1 MTRESTVGS
10 TQCRDLLRALQA
22 LGADADALAARVRLS
37 SFREEN
43 PDARVPASR
52 LLQLVMLAER
62 ALRDDL
68 VGLHAGAHARPG
80 GPLFYLLLSSRRV
93 SDGLTFM
100 ARFAR
105 VPMDAQRMQVSVR
118 DGIVELEIA
127 FADAT
132 LAQSHHAID
141 YVVGA
146 NLSVLRRAIPD
157 FHLLGVDLAHP
168 EIGKPGETARVL
180 HCPVRFD
187 RPRNVLRFPDTLLAG
202 VPAAPNP
209 AIAEQIERFTAAV
222 LEQLTSADVCDRV
235 RDVIRQQIA
244 AGLATDRAAVA
255 KRLHVSERTLQRQL
269 DRESTTFKDLRDSV
283 RADLARALLTNRNLK
298 IEAIADSVGFVEVS
312 SFCKAFARWSGC
324 TPTRYRELRLG
335 AAAPARSVG
344 VATRG
349 RVQAICR

>member
-10 TQCRDLLRALQA
+10 MQVRELLRALQA
-22 LGADADALAARVRLS
+22 LGADADALAARVRLR
-37 SFREEN
+37 SFWEEN

-52 LLQLVMLAER
+52 LLQLLMLAER
-62 ALRDDL
+62 ALHDDL
-68 VGLHAGAHARPG
+68 VGLHAGARAQPG
-80 GPLFYLLLSSRRV
+80 GPLFYLLLSSPRV
-93 SDGLTFM
+93 SEGLSFM

-118 DGIVELEIA
+118 DGIVELEIGL
-127 FADAT
+127 ADAT
-132 LAQSHHAID
+132 LAQSRHAID

-157 FHLLGVDLAHP
+157 FRLLGVDLAHP
-168 EIGKPGETARVL
+168 EVGEPGETARVL
-180 HCPVRFD
+180 RCPVRFA
-187 RPRNVLRFPDTLLAG
+187 RRRNVLRFPDTLLAG

-235 RDVIRQQIA
+235 SDVIRQLIA
-244 AGLATDRAAVA
+244 AGLPADRAVVA

-269 DRESTTFKDLRDSV
+269 DKESATFKDLRDAV
-283 RADLARALLTNRNLK
+283 RANLARALLTNRALK
-298 IEAIADSVGFVEVS
+298 IETIADSVGFVEVS

-324 TPTRYRELRLG
+324 TPTRYREMRLG
-335 AAAPARSVG
+335 GAPPERDADAGGKVQ
-344 VATRG
+344 ATR
-349 RVQAICR
+349 R

>member
-10 TQCRDLLRALQA
+10 MQVRELLRALQA
-22 LGADADALAARVRLS
+22 LGANADALATRVRLS
-37 SFREEN
+37 SFWEEN

-62 ALRDDL
+62 TLRDDL
-68 VGLHAGAHARPG
+68 VGLHAGAQARPG

-93 SDGLTFM
+93 SDGLTVM

-132 LAQSHHAID
+132 LAQSRHAID

-157 FHLLGVDLAHP
+157 FRLLGVDLAHP
-168 EIGKPGETARVL
+168 EIGQPGETARVL
-180 HCPVRFD
+180 RCPVRFG

-202 VPAAPNP
+202 VPAAPNA

-235 RDVIRQQIA
+235 CDVIRQQIA
-244 AGLATDRAAVA
+244 AGLSADRAAVA

-269 DRESTTFKDLRDSV
+269 DKESATFKDLRDAV
-283 RADLARALLTNRNLK
+283 RADLARALLTNPALK
-298 IEAIADSVGFVEVS
+298 IEAIADSVGFIEVS
-312 SFCKAFARWSGC
+312 SFCKAFVRWSGC
-324 TPTRYRELRLG
+324 TPTHYREQRLS
-335 AAAPARSVG
+335 AATPARAAGTETRRRVH
-344 VATRG
+344 ATR
-349 RVQAICR
+349 R